1 MKRALFIFFLVFLSL
16 LSGCES
22 EPDIKEQIT
31 LPMSFTACTNG
42 SDSPYSVYI
51 TRDYCDIEFAGSDML
66 KGAKLHFEQGNS
78 KSTVGEFSFEI
89 DENSFPAMK
98 ALIKAIRTL
107 ASNEISGVVTENG
120 VKYTIDE
127 TVILVYYDI
136 ETEVITGIRTEEL
149 GRVFE
154 FTLTDLNPYEAQ
166 SNGAS

>member
-1 MKRALFIFFLVFLSL
+1 
-16 LSGCES
+16 
-22 EPDIKEQIT
+22 
-31 LPMSFTACTNG
+31 MSFTACTKG

-51 TRDYCDIEFAGSDML
+51 TSDYCDIEFVGSDML
-66 KGAKLHFEQGNS
+66 TGAKLHFEQGNS

-89 DENSFPAMK
+89 DEGSFPAMK
-98 ALIKAIRTL
+98 ALIKAIRAL
-107 ASNEISGVVTENG
+107 AANENSGIVTENG

-136 ETEVITGIRTEEL
+136 ETEAIVGIRTEEL

-154 FTLTDLNPYEAQ
+154 FTLTDLNPYEAH